1 MGADRPQ
8 IRDFV
13 AESALDTRGSW
24 ACIHKTMVS
33 LAKVKA
39 GGRTYWRI
47 VESRRVNGKPRPVPI
62 LNLGTADALLE
73 RLLKAPEGH
82 LRIQSFQHGDVAALK
97 AAADRLGVEKILD
110 RHLQKLRKPK
120 SRSLPVGR
128 TSAGSRGVR
137 STARERSGEFS
148 LVVEPS
154 LLDLSF
160 LLPPSASLLASPEP
174 LRGGSSGTVTRDVR
188 CFRGSDRFT
197 RRRLR
202 RLLRSGS
209 RGESPLRGS
218 HRTGLVDLTS
228 GSSSRYLT
236 RTA

>member
-1 MGADRPQ
+1 
-8 IRDFV
+8 
-13 AESALDTRGSW
+13 
-24 ACIHKTMVS
+24 MVS

-160 LLPPSASLLASPEP
+160 PPSSSLLASPEP

-197 RRRLR
+197 RRRLQ
-202 RLLRSGS
+202 
-209 RGESPLRGS
+209 PLAAS
-218 HRTGLVDLTS
+218 
-228 GSSSRYLT
+228 
-236 RTA
+236 